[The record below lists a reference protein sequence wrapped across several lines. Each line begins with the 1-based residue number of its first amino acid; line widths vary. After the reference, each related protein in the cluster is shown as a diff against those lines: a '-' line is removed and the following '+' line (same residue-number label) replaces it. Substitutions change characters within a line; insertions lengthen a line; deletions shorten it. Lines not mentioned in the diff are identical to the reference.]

1 MREAPYLSSKEM
13 IQNVEYSFLGYL
25 FNVFRL
31 FGFTSAYDFL
41 GSLKD
46 VVEVK
51 FLNIKALPTHPTP
64 GATSWWPRV
73 AGWQA

>member
-1 MREAPYLSSKEM
+1 M

-51 FLNIKALPTHPTP
+51 FVNIKAQPYLIIVTGTMG
-64 GATSWWPRV
+64 GARIKIFCQV
-73 AGWQA
+73 